1 MADGSTTV
9 VPEATVHVESD
20 IYTGWVAAAVMRN
33 PISDCVI
40 GNIPGARN
48 ASTAEAETQTTAAV
62 VTRAMLRNLSTAAP
76 LTVPEI
82 QELIDSKEVQDRQL
96 DDPSL
101 ETVRR
106 QLQDGTVRRVGQGV
120 MTYVRK
126 AGRMYRKFETSQE
139 IKHQFIVPERYR
151 QAVFK
156 LGHEAALA
164 GHMGYT
170 KTLNRISKDFF
181 WPGMATDISRW
192 TKSCDTCQRTTD
204 RGRVKPAPLQPLP
217 IIATPFER
225 VAVDIVGPIEP
236 RSREGYKYILTLVD
250 FATRWPEAVALK
262 NIESTTV
269 AEALLGIFSRLGMPK
284 EILSDRGTQFTS
296 GMMDEFLRL
305 LSIRGIRTTPY
316 HPQCNGLCERFNGTL
331 KKMLRRMMNEQPK
344 EWPRFIAPLLFAYR
358 EVPQSSLKHS
368 PFELIY
374 GRQVRG
380 PLQMLRELWDDDVP
394 DPVVSSTYE
403 YVLNLADRLQATCEL
418 AKEELVKAREVQR
431 SHFDRKAA
439 LREFLPGDKCLLL
452 MPTSHNKL
460 LATWRGPFEV
470 VARNSEVN
478 YTIQM
483 GHHKTKRF
491 HVNMLKN
498 YIEPQQSVASMSIGR
513 EWVTGRRTS
522 EQLGCLRLVRKC
534 FRDEARELVGCATV
548 ISEETESDVGPE
560 TVQVRQG
567 ETWKEVAVSDGL
579 TSEQKNKAVSL
590 CREFGHIFSDKP
602 GQAQV
607 EPHRIE
613 LISELPVKTKPYSI
627 PLRLVDDVK
636 VEIDAMVEAGIIERS
651 SSPYCSPVVV
661 VGKKTGGVRLCGD
674 YRKVN
679 SITRPIAEP
688 MSDQRM
694 IFSRLSNSTFFSKLD
709 LSRGFFQIGLHPESR
724 RITAFGTPWGL
735 YQFTV
740 LPFGLTNAPAVFN
753 RTMRDVLHDVPGAEV
768 FVDDVLVHTQTFEE
782 HMVVLR
788 KVLEK
793 LAAVGMTVKPS
804 KTELG
809 QTVIQYLGHTVGNGR
824 CGCQDDKVK
833 KIREAPTPTTKKQV
847 RSFVNLVGYYRQFIP
862 EFAAVALPLH
872 NLLKKSAPNRVS
884 WGETEERAFHKLKSY
899 LCSSPILQLPNP
911 RKPFTLRT
919 DASQDAV
926 GAVLLQEQD
935 GWLYPVAYHSRK
947 LRAAERNY
955 STIERELLGIVDG
968 IKKFQFYLYGGKF
981 VLETDH
987 MPLEHLKPSKTANAR
1002 LTRWGLYLQQFDYT
1016 LRYIKG
1022 SENLGADLLSRL
1034 GNAP

>member
-9 VPEATVHVESD
+9 VPEATVHVESA
-20 IYTGWVAAAVMRN
+20 IYTGWVEAAVMRN

-48 ASTAEAETQTTAAV
+48 TSTVEAGTQTTAAV
-62 VTRAMLRNLSTAAP
+62 VTRAMVRNLSAAVP
-76 LTVPEI
+76 LTVPEM

-106 QLQDGTVRRVGQGV
+106 KLQDGTVRRVGQSV

-126 AGRMYRKFETSQE
+126 AGRMYRKVETSQE

-164 GHMGYT
+164 GHMGYH

-192 TKSCDTCQRTTD
+192 TKSCDTCQKTTD
-204 RGRVKPAPLQPLP
+204 RGRVKPAPLQQLP

-225 VAVDIVGPIEP
+225 VAVDIVGPIKP

-262 NIESTTV
+262 NIESITV
-269 AEALLGIFSRLGMPK
+269 AEALLGIFSRIGVPK

-296 GMMDEFLRL
+296 GMMNEFLRL
-305 LSIRGIRTTPY
+305 LSIQGIRTTPY

-331 KKMLRRMMNEQPK
+331 KKMLRRMASEQPK
-344 EWPRFIAPLLFAYR
+344 EWPRFVAPLLFAYR
-358 EVPQSSLKHS
+358 EAPQSSLKHS

-380 PLQMLRELWDDDVP
+380 PLQMLRELWDGSVP

-403 YVLNLADRLQATCEL
+403 YVLNLTDRLQATCEL

-431 SHFDRKAA
+431 SYFDRKAE

-460 LATWRGPFEV
+460 LATWRGPYEV

-478 YTIQM
+478 YTIQV

-491 HVNMLKN
+491 HVNMLKRF
-498 YIEPQQSVASMSIGR
+498 IEPQQAVASMNVGKER
-513 EWVTGRRTS
+513 VTGHRTS
-522 EQLGCLRLVRKC
+522 EQLGCLRLVRKQ
-534 FRDEARELVGCATV
+534 FQDEVRELVGCATV
-548 ISEETESDVGPE
+548 ISEEGENDVGPE
-560 TVQVRQG
+560 TAQARQN
-567 ETWKEVAVSDGL
+567 ETWKDVTVSDCLESG
-579 TSEQKNKAVSL
+579 QKDEAVSL
-590 CREFGHIFSDKP
+590 CREFAHVFSDKP

-613 LISELPVKTKPYSI
+613 LINEFPLKTKPYSI

-636 VEIDAMVEAGIIERS
+636 AEINAMVEAGIIERS
-651 SSPYCSPVVV
+651 TSPYCSPVVV

-694 IFSRLSNSTFFSKLD
+694 IFSRLANSRFFSKLD

-753 RTMRDVLHDVPGAEV
+753 RTMRDVLHDVPGTEV
-768 FVDDVLVHTQTFEE
+768 FVDDVLVHTESFEE

-788 KVLEK
+788 KVLER
-793 LAAVGMTVKPS
+793 LSAAGMTVKPS

-809 QTVIQYLGHTVGNGR
+809 QTVIQYLGHTVGNGK
-824 CGCQDDKVK
+824 CGCQEDKVK
-833 KIREAPTPTTKKQV
+833 KIKEAPIPTTKKQV
-847 RSFVNLVGYYRQFIP
+847 RAFVNLVGYYRQFIP

-884 WGETEERAFHKLKSY
+884 WGETEERAFQQLKSH
-899 LCSSPILQLPNP
+899 LCNSPILQLPNP
-911 RKPFTLRT
+911 REPFTLRT

-935 GWLYPVAYHSRK
+935 GWMYPVAYHSRK

-955 STIERELLGIVDG
+955 STIERELLGVVDG

-1022 SENLGADLLSRL
+1022 NENVGADLLSRL
-1034 GNAP
+1034 GNK